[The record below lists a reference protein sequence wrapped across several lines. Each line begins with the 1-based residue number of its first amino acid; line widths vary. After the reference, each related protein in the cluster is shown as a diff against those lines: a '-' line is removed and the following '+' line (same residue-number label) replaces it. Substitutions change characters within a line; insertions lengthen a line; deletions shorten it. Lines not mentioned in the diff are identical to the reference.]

1 MQSVENKS
9 TNSKRLEAWIL
20 LILLSLVWGS
30 SFILIKRSLL
40 SPEGLPVFSPFQVGF
55 GRIFFAGL
63 VLFPIFLKAIKKA
76 SKKHIFWSFIVGLIG
91 NSIPAILFA
100 RAEQEMSSALAGMLN
115 GTTPFFTIIIGALFF
130 AKKHKDY
137 KWIGILV
144 GFLGAAGLSLSNG
157 NGDFELNYYVFMI
170 LAATFCYGISVN
182 IIADKLHDLPAL
194 HIVAI
199 SLFLTGFPQGILLFC
214 TDFPQI
220 VLENPHGL
228 KSLGYLL
235 ILAIIGTAVALI
247 YFNKLI
253 KLTDGIFGS
262 TVTYLIPIVA
272 ILWGFLVKEAIS
284 VKQLIFM
291 GVILLGVFI
300 TNRRSS

>member
-1 MQSVENKS
+1 MLNQSEKS
-9 TNSKRLEAWIL
+9 PKSRRIEAWLL

-30 SFILIKRSLL
+30 SFILIKRCLE
-40 SPEGLPVFSPFQVGF
+40 SPEGIPVFSPLQVGF

-63 VLFPIFLKAIKKA
+63 ALFPIFLKAIKKA
-76 SKKHIFWSFIVGLIG
+76 TKAQIFWAFIVGLIG

-130 AKKHKDY
+130 AKKHPNY
-137 KWIGILV
+137 KWIGIAV
-144 GFLGAAGLSLSNG
+144 GFIGAAGLSLSNG

-182 IIADKLHDLPAL
+182 IIAEKLNKLPAL
-194 HIVAI
+194 HIAAI
-199 SLFLTGFPQGILLFC
+199 SLFLSGFPQGIALFC

-220 VLENPHGL
+220 VQENPHGL
-228 KSLGYLL
+228 HSLGYLL

-272 ILWGFLVKEAIS
+272 ILWGYVVKEAIS
-284 VKQLIFM
+284 VKPVSYTHLT
-291 GVILLGVFI
+291 LP
-300 TNRRSS
+300 TKA

>member
-1 MQSVENKS
+1 MLKQNEKATKS
-9 TNSKRLEAWIL
+9 RRIEAWLL

-30 SFILIKRSLL
+30 SFILIKRSLE
-40 SPEGLPVFSPFQVGF
+40 SPDGLAVFNPFQVGF

-63 VLFPIFLKAIKKA
+63 VLFPIFLKAVKKA
-76 SKKHIFWSFIVGLIG
+76 TKPQIFWSFIVGLIG
-91 NSIPAILFA
+91 NSIPAILFSM
-100 RAEQEMSSALAGMLN
+100 AEQEMSSALAGMLN

-130 AKKHKDY
+130 AKKHQNF
-137 KWIGILV
+137 KWIGIAV
-144 GFLGAAGLSLSNG
+144 GFIGAAGLSLSNG
-157 NGDFELNYYVFMI
+157 EGDFELNKYVFLI

-182 IIADKLHDLPAL
+182 IIADKLNDLPAL
-194 HIVAI
+194 HIAAI

-220 VLENPHGL
+220 VMENPHGL

-272 ILWGFLVKEAIS
+272 ILWGFIIKEAIS

-300 TNRRSS
+300 TNRRSK

>member
-1 MQSVENKS
+1 LLKQSKNPIKS
-9 TNSKRLEAWIL
+9 RRVEAWLL
-20 LILLSLVWGS
+20 LILLSIVWGS
-30 SFILIKRSLL
+30 SFILIKRSLE
-40 SPEGLPVFSPFQVGF
+40 SPEGLAVFSPFQVGF

-76 SKKHIFWSFIVGLIG
+76 SKAQVIWAFVVGLVG

-100 RAEQEMSSALAGMLN
+100 RAEQEISSALAGMMN
-115 GTTPFFTIIIGALFF
+115 GTTPFFAIIIGSIFF
-130 AKKHKDY
+130 AKRHGNY
-137 KWIGILV
+137 KWLGIAIGFI
-144 GFLGAAGLSLSNG
+144 GAAGLSLSNG
-157 NGDFELNYYVFMI
+157 NGDFELNYYVLMI

-182 IIADKLHDLPAL
+182 IIAEKLDNLPAL
-194 HIVAI
+194 HIAAI
-199 SLFLTGFPQGILLFC
+199 SLFLAGFPQGILLFC

-220 VLENPHGL
+220 IAENPHGL

-235 ILAIIGTAVALI
+235 ILAIIGTAIALI

-272 ILWGFLVKEAIS
+272 ILWGFLDREAIS
-284 VKQLIFM
+284 VKQLMFM

-300 TNRRSS
+300 TNRRLS